1 MLCRI
6 IKVKKSTEVVLAQ
19 VVTEDLEKINII
31 FNRSLFAQYNIVNS
45 NIVDLEVDKIKDF
58 KGNDIW
64 RVVKINRTFDG
75 NKNEL
80 YKNPKEL
87 HYSPKTTVNRKFIEA
102 YNAGDNLKKWIFKQ
116 ALTEQL
122 SKLMAEKGFMRIYTN
137 NIMDE
142 RGTSIVNPMKV
153 TSNFNDTKYLKITNE
168 LLLKEVSFITLRP
181 VFEIGY
187 VSRDIYKNRDDLN
200 EYLSLEAVQNIKLN
214 YNLADLYY
222 EIFDTAIA
230 TAQQCNVE
238 DSVAVP
244 PIRIVDVLKGF
255 KYSGNFDVN
264 EFKMYYKML
273 VKSLDSENVIFV
285 NAPTESPLAKKADI
299 GIGLETKWRLCGA
312 GVGHG
317 YWSEIDHK
325 VVEKHMLSQ
334 VDELKM
340 KGIEAK
346 VPSNFINSLKYAG
359 MENCAFNLGIDR
371 FFYKFLGYP
380 YIRDSENILGL

>member
-6 IKVKKSTEVVLAQ
+6 IKIKKSTEVVLAQ
-19 VVTEDLEKINII
+19 AVTENLEKINII
-31 FNRSLFAQYNIVNS
+31 FEKELFDKFNIVNS
-45 NIVDLEVDKIKDF
+45 NIVDLETEKTKDF

-64 RVVKINRTFDG
+64 NVVKINKLFDG
-75 NKNEL
+75 NRKEL
-80 YKNPKEL
+80 YKNPEEL
-87 HYSPKTTVNRKFIEA
+87 HYSPKTSVNRKFIEA
-102 YNAGDNLKKWIFKQ
+102 YNAGGNLKKWIFKQ
-116 ALTEQL
+116 QLTEQL
-122 SKLMAEKGFMRIYTN
+122 SKLMTEKGFMRVYTN

-153 TSNFNDTKYLKITNE
+153 SSNFNKTKYLKITNE
-168 LLLKEVSFITLRP
+168 LLLKEASFITFQS

-214 YNLADLYY
+214 YNLAELYR
-222 EIFDTAIA
+222 EIFDTAII
-230 TAQQCNVE
+230 TARQCGVE
-238 DSVAVP
+238 DSISVQ
-244 PIRIVDVLKGF
+244 PIRIVDVLKEF
-255 KYSGNFDVN
+255 KYRGKFDVE
-264 EFKMYYKML
+264 EFKSHYKSL
-273 VKSLDSENVIFV
+273 VKSLTEENIIFV
-285 NAPTESPLAKKADI
+285 NAPTGSPLAKKTDI

-317 YWSEIDHK
+317 YWSEIDHEI
-325 VVEKHMLSQ
+325 VEKHMQSQ
-334 VDELKM
+334 VDILKS
-340 KGIEAK
+340 KGIDAK
-346 VPSNFINSLKYAG
+346 LPSNFINSLKYAG

>member
-6 IKVKKSTEVVLAQ
+6 IKIKKSTEVVLAQ
-19 VVTEDLEKINII
+19 VVTEELEKINII
-31 FNRSLFAQYNIVNS
+31 FDRALFDQYNIVNS
-45 NIVDLEVDKIKDF
+45 NIVDLDVDKIKDF

-64 RVVKINRTFDG
+64 SVVKVNRTFDG
-75 NKNEL
+75 NKKEL
-80 YKNPKEL
+80 YKNPEEL
-87 HYSPKTTVNRKFIEA
+87 HYSPKTTINRKFIEA

-116 ALTEQL
+116 TLTEQL
-122 SKLMAEKGFMRIYTN
+122 SKLMTEKGFMRIYTN

-168 LLLKEVSFITLRP
+168 LLLKEASFITLRP

-214 YNLADLYY
+214 YNLADLYH
-222 EIFDTAIA
+222 EIFDTTIAI
-230 TAQQCNVE
+230 AQQCNVE

-244 PIRIVDVLKGF
+244 PIRTVDVLKEF
-255 KYSGNFDVN
+255 RYSGKFDIN

-273 VKSLDSENVIFV
+273 VKSLDNENVIFV
-285 NAPTESPLAKKADI
+285 NAPTESPLAKKTDI

-317 YWSEIDHK
+317 YWSEIDHEM
-325 VVEKHMLSQ
+325 VEKHMLSQ
-334 VDELKM
+334 VNELKM
-340 KGIEAK
+340 KGIDAK